1 MSSPRVAARPRGPAE
16 FAGAV
21 LEPVRDRNSGT
32 LARGLLARDLRASHP
47 LARFVQG
54 PIPNREGSPTD
65 YGSSPRVPR
74 SAKEHARACAIKQ
87 RRSGPSGKGGRDPL
101 LRKLSLP
108 LGLGR
113 KLGVFLWAPSLQA
126 VKAVGIALA
135 ADALAGMLIERVRV
149 GSVADPILW
158 GVGQPPV
165 EDRGVRPVGRAQG
178 PSPAPLLPVPL
189 LVEPLVQPHPLL
201 LLPYP
206 PRTPS
211 HKGFY
216 WPGRRE
222 VRVALETT
230 AGERSGGRGA
240 PLVVA

>member
-1 MSSPRVAARPRGPAE
+1 MVI
-16 FAGAV
+16 
-21 LEPVRDRNSGT
+21 
-32 LARGLLARDLRASHP
+32 
-47 LARFVQG
+47 G
-54 PIPNREGSPTD
+54 PIGASRSSERGVAGPEAPTLQ
-65 YGSSPRVPR
+65 
-74 SAKEHARACAIKQ
+74 K
-87 RRSGPSGKGGRDPL
+87 
-101 LRKLSLP
+101 LP
-108 LGLGR
+108 LPSGLGR
-113 KLGVFLWAPSLQA
+113 KLGVSLWVPAPQA

-165 EDRGVRPVGRAQG
+165 EDRGVQLVGRAQG
-178 PSPAPLLPVPL
+178 PPPAPLLPVPL
-189 LVEPLVQPHPLL
+189 LEEPPVQPDPLL

-222 VRVALETT
+222 VRVA
-230 AGERSGGRGA
+230 RDDCRGA
-240 PLVVA
+240 LRRPRSPARGGVGFRGIIGPPRRR